1 MHIGSLALSPRM
13 YIVTIVMQWGRLT
26 NISLIRM
33 LFIHKFAF
41 SRLMSQITT
50 NFKLTSTMHGR
61 SSLPSIFLLYDKC
74 YWCATYLDK
83 TRIPIDNSCPKCHT
97 ESTELSSF
105 PIVNNESF
113 TIGYSEKRG
122 VELKFIL
129 RSG

>member
-1 MHIGSLALSPRM
+1 
-13 YIVTIVMQWGRLT
+13 
-26 NISLIRM
+26 
-33 LFIHKFAF
+33 
-41 SRLMSQITT
+41 MSQITT
-50 NFKLTSTMHGR
+50 NFELTSTMHGR
-61 SSLPSIFLLYDKC
+61 SSLPSIFLLCDKC

-83 TRIPIDNSCPKCHT
+83 TRIPIDNSCPKCYT